1 MAPPPRTVASRGSFD
16 SAPDPGVHTSVAA
29 ETAFVLGL
37 VALAATPF
45 SVMHAV
51 SLATGVVCFVFG
63 FVGLASTSRP
73 NVAGGALAPLGLLF
87 GCAALVVVGLRY
99 LGVDTAFGDELL
111 PTLSKWMEE
120 LNSRVP
126 RP

>member
-1 MAPPPRTVASRGSFD
+1 M
-16 SAPDPGVHTSVAA
+16 AA
-29 ETAFVLGL
+29 EMAFLLGL

-51 SLATGVVCFVFG
+51 SLATGALGFMFG
-63 FVGLASTSRP
+63 FVGMASSSRP
-73 NVAGGALAPLGLLF
+73 HIAGGVLAPLGLLF
-87 GCAALVVVGLRY
+87 GGAALVVVGMRY
-99 LGVDTAFGDELL
+99 VGVDTAFGDDLL
-111 PTLSKWMEE
+111 PTLRDWMEK